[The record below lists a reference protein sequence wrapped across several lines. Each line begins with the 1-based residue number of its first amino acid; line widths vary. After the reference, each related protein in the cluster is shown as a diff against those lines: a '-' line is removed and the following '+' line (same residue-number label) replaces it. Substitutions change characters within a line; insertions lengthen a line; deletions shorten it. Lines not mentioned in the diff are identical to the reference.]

1 MKEKIIARLHLEQ
14 FIQDEVLFYSIVL
27 YEKEI
32 YYICICAHF
41 VYLFKES
48 FTSAPIPIALE
59 QISCVNVY
67 SDHVSK
73 FSIVINK
80 NLSHHQQSSSTNG
93 SLSLTHHQNGGS
105 ILNSQNSNN
114 HATSETSSSSS
125 TTTTTTTS
133 SNIQQ
138 SSSSPTHTLTLEA
151 SNRTQL
157 IKELQIHYKTNKVLK
172 KWQFDKD
179 MDYDL
184 KIVYTNYNNN
194 NNTTN
199 GGNSSEWTTQQQD
212 ETIKHPFQ
220 TLKLDRTHI
229 VNTQSSVLKY
239 IQSNHQSVRVEKV
252 FNGYWFVLNSAELNR
267 KVATNNTTTAGANAQ
282 GTHSLESKSSN
293 NNNSSKAYYEVTFE
307 SKGNQSQ
314 TPSMVVP
321 DKLTVKIIPIRNSNA
336 PKTNIRTFA
345 QKMISNQ
352 LLTSCADFD
361 VLLDEE
367 FLKERSIYKFD
378 KTITEAYQ
386 IKVKYCF
393 YPQLFTSKTKHSKR
407 YDAFNLELL
416 HDSQSPILSH
426 DRIKH
431 VVVCRRRFIP
441 PYATHYQDIVFEFDY
456 ADDSSKATSQNE
468 LFNMCVQSCNPLPQ
482 CFLYDQL
489 TIRTKL
495 ESLAC
500 DEDFYC
506 WVQLKFGLK
515 PELYPLKWGH
525 EVGDHTRPEVFVKA
539 VGDVI
544 DCILSQPK
552 DPSTIHDPFAV
563 EHDLVYNVD
572 SPVTVKNPT
581 IQHIIQWRNKVS
593 YYLAYYVDSI
603 EYSNFERIVKA
614 LLHLKQ
620 LEELAKDKRIQQ
632 YKRTLILLMEYFLH
646 LRIVNQE
653 YDFEKP
659 IEEKIEEIEQKTDEM
674 HYSFFDMN
682 QMNLAVQHQMNATIN
697 GTASSSS
704 GGLTQFNDDILYDEA
719 VEKHVEQLKNNQLA
733 KQLQLIMYRQM
744 LIGGKNNIG
753 ASSGGGGAVSS
764 NHTSRTVCNMNTM
777 VFLRLMKLNYFVGV
791 LGMSPLSFVKLL
803 SNAIHVSSMYHYE
816 TIYEICYEI
825 SSWLNKCEMDTS
837 SRSTVAWSNNSMT
850 HDNTDTDSTSSDV
863 GGGDND
869 KSSEERKL
877 YLQIRETLCS
887 YTPFLHSLCSL
898 LQYDDEGLLGVVA
911 SILEKLTYFS
921 ENVRKWF
928 TSNDYLQFLVDHIEA
943 FNSRT
948 QPYLASSFLRVLRN
962 CCNTSEKRS
971 VITKDGEL
979 VPLVVRHILPNIL
992 SALIPESVAYSEKYP
1007 SLMNTIPFEST
1018 QREELLKS
1026 ALDALLVIVQS
1037 SSENEI
1043 GGEDEDELMSELIVN
1058 ETSIHTLIELLG
1070 HVVRR
1075 MMITQQVQHHS
1086 LNSHGSVNTSP
1097 VSTSLTTAS
1106 SVNHNNHNNM
1116 IRIPSYL
1123 TSLLSIL
1130 LALSNHEY
1138 FRGVAISIVLSGFS
1152 GSVIRG
1158 LHRNIA
1164 NSQTLI
1170 TLLVQILNLLMP
1182 YIPNNNNIHSGGN
1195 PSATMTQHLHR
1206 SGRRGGGSTVTE
1218 QYAQST
1224 SSSTSNS
1231 SPIREGSSIGNG
1243 NNTPSPSFP
1252 NSPGATTTSLSLPHQ
1267 TMFVEQL
1274 AQLRLNITL
1283 VLSTLLM
1290 LSSNSKALAEM
1301 KDNML
1306 EILIREFEGKTS
1318 QLQLPTEMT
1327 NLEGSNMEA
1336 SPSPATMVGS
1346 SHAISSASNIVK
1358 VITSVTTH
1366 LQNRLRN
1373 GMSSGKSGMPTSP
1386 SSSSSGSSRLRLN

>member
-59 QISCVNVY
+59 QIHCVNVY

-73 FSIVINK
+73 FSIVVVANK
-80 NLSHHQQSSSTNG
+80 NTLSARGDDDGEHNNNG
-93 SLSLTHHQNGGS
+93 SLSRTTCHDTSTLNG
-105 ILNSQNSNN
+105 NHNN
-114 HATSETSSSSS
+114 NNTSDSKSSSS
-125 TTTTTTTS
+125 
-133 SNIQQ
+133 QQ
-138 SSSSPTHTLTLEA
+138 TMTNSSSLTHTLTLEA

-184 KIVYTNYNNN
+184 KIVYKNYLA
-194 NNTTN
+194 TTSEN
-199 GGNSSEWTTQQQD
+199 LSSSSSSSMSHSND
-212 ETIKHPFQ
+212 ETIKNPLQ
-220 TLKLDRTHI
+220 TLKLDRLHI
-229 VNTQSSVLKY
+229 VNTNSSVLKY
-239 IQSNHQSVRVEKV
+239 LQTNSPSVRVEKV
-252 FNGYWFVLNSAELNR
+252 FNGYWFVLNSTELNR
-267 KVATNNTTTAGANAQ
+267 KVVSMTGSSISTNNNNNGGNTGGNNNN
-282 GTHSLESKSSN
+282 SLELKSM
-293 NNNSSKAYYEVTFE
+293 NNNSSKAYHDVTFE
-307 SKGNQSQ
+307 SKGNSQ
-314 TPSMVVP
+314 ASIVP

-386 IKVKYCF
+386 IKVKYCY
-393 YPQLFTSKTKHSKR
+393 YPQLFTSKPKHSKR
-407 YDAFNLELL
+407 YDAFNLDLL
-416 HDSQSPILSH
+416 HDSQSSILPH

-441 PYATHYQDIVFEFDY
+441 PYATHYQDIVFEYDY
-456 ADDSSKATSQNE
+456 ADNSSKAASQNE

-525 EVGDHTRPEVFVKA
+525 EVGDHTRPEIFVKA

-552 DPSTIHDPFAV
+552 DPSTIHDPFSV

-572 SPVTVKNPT
+572 SPDTVKNPT
-581 IQHIIQWRNKVS
+581 IQHIIQWRNKIS
-593 YYLAYYVDSI
+593 YYLAYYSDSI
-603 EYSNFERIVKA
+603 EYSSFERIVKA

-620 LEELAKDKRIQQ
+620 IGELAKDKKMQH

-682 QMNLAVQHQMNATIN
+682 QMNIAVQHQMNATVQ
-697 GTASSSS
+697 GAASSSS

-753 ASSGGGGAVSS
+753 ASSGGGGGAVSS
-764 NHTSRTVCNMNTM
+764 NHTSRTVCNMNTT

-825 SSWLNKCEMDTS
+825 TSWLNKCEMDTS
-837 SRSTVAWSNNSMT
+837 RSTVGSISSPHT
-850 HDNTDTDSTSSDV
+850 ILHDNSATTDTDSTSS
-863 GGGDND
+863 NEAID
-869 KSSEERKL
+869 KISEERKL

-948 QPYLASSFLRVLRN
+948 QPYLASCFLRVLRN

-1007 SLMNTIPFEST
+1007 SLMNTIPFESS

-1037 SSENEI
+1037 SSEHEI

-1075 MMITQQVQHHS
+1075 MMIAQQQQPS
-1086 LNSHGSVNTSP
+1086 SNSSP
-1097 VSTSLTTAS
+1097 SSSNMNLSSGNFAS
-1106 SVNHNNHNNM
+1106 

-1130 LALSNHEY
+1130 LALSSHEY

-1158 LHRNIA
+1158 LHRSIA

-1170 TLLVQILNLLMP
+1170 TLLVQILNILMP
-1182 YIPNNNNIHSGGN
+1182 FIPNGNHNNGFVTFNGNVFNNGGN
-1195 PSATMTQHLHR
+1195 NSGNHSVMLQQLHR
-1206 SGRRGGGSTVTE
+1206 SGRRGGGSTIHE
-1218 QYAQST
+1218 QQAQSV
-1224 SSSTSNS
+1224 
-1231 SPIREGSSIGNG
+1231 SPTNASREGSSNHASSASG
-1243 NNTPSPSFP
+1243 NNTPSASS
-1252 NSPGATTTSLSLPHQ
+1252 NSNGSCPML
-1267 TMFVEQL
+1267 VEQL

-1318 QLQLPTEMT
+1318 QLQLPSEMT
-1327 NLEGSNMEA
+1327 TNSENNYTDA
-1336 SPSPATMVGS
+1336 SPANIIGS
-1346 SHAISSASNIVK
+1346 SSTISSASTIVK

-1373 GMSSGKSGMPTSP
+1373 GVSNGKSGNPTSP
-1386 SSSSSGSSRLRLN
+1386 TSSNASSSRLRFNL